1 MHFTHFFAV
10 VQRRFVAM
18 VPISDVQLTLD
29 EEVLQQCDLL
39 LISDRRQAVFFVR
52 LAGDLH
58 CGISCIGTEH
68 AAYPTLWIV
77 IQAHD
82 WTEVCYACPQQLQ
95 AIIFWFSHGMLMW
108 QHYPC
113 LPGFQAYPG
122 QQAGTCIGLAIMSKY
137 LLVQVITGSGI
148 LLQNRTRTPPC
159 ICRRRSCVAVI

>member
-68 AAYPTLWIV
+68 AAYPTLWVV
-77 IQAHD
+77 IQSHY
-82 WTEVCYACPQQLQ
+82 WTEVCLPLPPPIPALFLFVCPGYLFVL
-95 AIIFWFSHGMLMW
+95 A
-108 QHYPC
+108 
-113 LPGFQAYPG
+113 LPF
-122 QQAGTCIGLAIMSKY
+122 
-137 LLVQVITGSGI
+137 
-148 LLQNRTRTPPC
+148 
-159 ICRRRSCVAVI
+159 

>member
-68 AAYPTLWIV
+68 SAYPTLWIG
-77 IQAHD
+77 IQAHV
-82 WTEVCYACPQQLQ
+82 WTEVCYACQQQLH
-95 AIIFWFSHGMLMW
+95 AIIIWYSLCIRMW
-108 QHYPC
+108 HDY
-113 LPGFQAYPG
+113 
-122 QQAGTCIGLAIMSKY
+122 
-137 LLVQVITGSGI
+137 
-148 LLQNRTRTPPC
+148 
-159 ICRRRSCVAVI
+159 